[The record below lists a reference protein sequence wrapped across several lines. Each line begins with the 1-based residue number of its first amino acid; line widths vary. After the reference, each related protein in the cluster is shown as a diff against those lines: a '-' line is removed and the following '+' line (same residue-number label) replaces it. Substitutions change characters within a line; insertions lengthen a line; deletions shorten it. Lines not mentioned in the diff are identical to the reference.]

1 MKLNPGAKPGFL
13 FSDVPNALSSK
24 LDKMQRPK
32 MTWHPHITV
41 ATIVEADGRFLM
53 VEESKGGR
61 LVLNQP
67 AGHLEPDETLRQA
80 AVRET
85 LEETGW
91 EVQLEGVV
99 GIYLYTAPS
108 NGVTYQRVC
117 FSASPIRHDSQREL
131 DTGIVAALWLTRDE
145 LARQPERWRSELILR
160 CIDDYLTGPTHDLA
174 VIRD

>member
-1 MKLNPGAKPGFL
+1 
-13 FSDVPNALSSK
+13 
-24 LDKMQRPK
+24 

-41 ATIVEADGRFLM
+41 ATIVESGGRFLM
-53 VEESKGGR
+53 VEESKGCR

-67 AGHLEPDETLRQA
+67 AGHLEANETLRQA

-91 EVQLEGVV
+91 DVALSGVV

-117 FSASPIRHDSQREL
+117 FSASPVRHDPQREL
-131 DTGIVAALWLTRDE
+131 DSGIVGARWMTREE
-145 LARQPERWRSELILR
+145 LAGQPERWRSELILR
-160 CIDDYLTGPTHDLA
+160 CIDDYLAGPVYDLN
-174 VIRD
+174 VVRD

>member
-1 MKLNPGAKPGFL
+1 
-13 FSDVPNALSSK
+13 
-24 LDKMQRPK
+24 

-53 VEESKGGR
+53 DEESKGGR

-67 AGHLEPDETLRQA
+67 AGHLEPNETLRQA
-80 AVRET
+80 ALRET

-91 EVQLEGVV
+91 TVELNGVV

-117 FSASPIRHDSQREL
+117 FAATPLTHDPQRTL
-131 DTGIVAALWLTRDE
+131 DEGITGALWMTRDE
-145 LARQPERWRSELILR
+145 LAAQPERWRSELILR
-160 CIDDYLTGPTHDLA
+160 CIDDYLAGQPYDLA
-174 VIRD
+174 VVRD

>member
-1 MKLNPGAKPGFL
+1 
-13 FSDVPNALSSK
+13 
-24 LDKMQRPK
+24 

-91 EVQLEGVV
+91 TVELRGVV
-99 GIYLYTAPS
+99 GVYLYTAPS

-117 FSASPIRHDSQREL
+117 FIAAPLEHDPQREL
-131 DTGIVAALWLTRDE
+131 DEGIVGAHWMTRDE
-145 LARQPERWRSELILR
+145 LVAQPERWRSELIMR
-160 CIDDYLTGPTHDLA
+160 CIDDYLSGKTFDLA
-174 VIRD
+174 VVRD

>member
-1 MKLNPGAKPGFL
+1 
-13 FSDVPNALSSK
+13 
-24 LDKMQRPK
+24 

-41 ATIVEADGRFLM
+41 ATIVEANGRFLM

-67 AGHLEPDETLRQA
+67 AGHLEPNETLRQA
-80 AVRET
+80 ALRET

-91 EVQLEGVV
+91 TVELSGVV

-117 FSASPIRHDSQREL
+117 FAATPLTHDPQRTL
-131 DTGIVAALWLTRDE
+131 DEGITGALWMTRDE
-145 LARQPERWRSELILR
+145 LVAQPERWRSELILR
-160 CIDDYLTGPTHDLA
+160 CIDDYLAGQPYDLA
-174 VIRD
+174 VVRD